1 MDKFVK
7 ILGRYIADKTETPS
21 RNRWKNIGSMKDKMR
36 EMKELHITE
45 QKLGKAVNK
54 RNNCSAQEIDGI
66 SNFWWKTLRS
76 TWGKLATVMQS

>member
-7 ILGRYIADKTETPS
+7 ILGRYIADKTETLS

-36 EMKELHITE
+36 EMKKLHITE

>member
-1 MDKFVK
+1 M
-7 ILGRYIADKTETPS
+7 ADKTETPS

-66 SNFWWKTLRS
+66 SNFWWKTLR
-76 TWGKLATVMQS
+76 TWGKLATVMES